1 MKTLK
6 KMTLVVILL
15 ITTLSYAE
23 KKEKNKANTYSKS
36 IMVEFVNARKGQKLF
51 VKDEFGIILH
61 SETVK
66 SSGDLS
72 KSFDLKQLKDG
83 KYTVELEKEYEIIIK
98 PFEIKNDVLTFIQD
112 KETKIFKPLVR
123 HKKDR
128 LLVSQ
133 LTFAS
138 EPVKVEIFYEG
149 ELIYS
154 ETIEDEKT
162 VHRIY
167 KLQKENFGNYY
178 AIIKAD
184 DRSYIEYFKL

>member
-6 KMTLVVILL
+6 KMTLVVVMLV
-15 ITTLSYAE
+15 TTLSYAG
-23 KKEKNKANTYSKS
+23 KKEKNNAKTYSKS
-36 IMVEFVNARKGQKLF
+36 VMVEFVNARKGQKLF

-66 SSGDLS
+66 NSGDLS

-83 KYTVELEKEYEIIIK
+83 KYTVELEKDYEIIIK
-98 PFEIKNDVLTFIQD
+98 PFVIKNDVLSFIQD
-112 KETKIFKPLVR
+112 KETKIFKPLIR
-123 HKKDR
+123 HKKNR

-133 LTFAS
+133 LSLAS
-138 EPVKVEIFYEG
+138 EPVNVEIFYEG

-162 VHRIY
+162 VNRIY
-167 KLQKENFGNYY
+167 KLQKEKFGNYY
-178 AIIKAD
+178 AIIKSSN
-184 DRSYIEYFKL
+184 RSYIEYFKL